1 MGAKK
6 QAEMQESFR
15 GNRGHSWDSLRDRY
29 QQIAGARLPMAIAK
43 EFSHVISWNTDLRY
57 ETGTVRSQEAT
68 KFVRAVEIILNW
80 IEERV

>member
-1 MGAKK
+1 
-6 QAEMQESFR
+6 
-15 GNRGHSWDSLRDRY
+15 
-29 QQIAGARLPMAIAK
+29 MAIAK
-43 EFSHVISWNTDLRY
+43 EFSHVISWNTDMRY